1 MLLGFSFDQII
12 DINIKLKSKEDLSY
26 PHIYLFQ
33 SAKWKLIFFIVPI
46 TITIIVQQLLHVEW
60 YGHTATQCINAI
72 LWRMT
77 FSLTPRKYA
86 LLVQCCSQKMKHCIH
101 IQIKLRVNTRT
112 YFCYKDEVH
121 YIEKVLKFT
130 CDIIRCLL
138 NIPSRKHK
146 NAFVVRNTWV
156 IQQAYIP
163 MVYTWFI
170 LLLYLYASFWKLTLV

>member
-1 MLLGFSFDQII
+1 
-12 DINIKLKSKEDLSY
+12 
-26 PHIYLFQ
+26 
-33 SAKWKLIFFIVPI
+33 
-46 TITIIVQQLLHVEW
+46 
-60 YGHTATQCINAI
+60 
-72 LWRMT
+72 MT

-163 MVYTWFI
+163 HGIYMIHIVTVFICFLLEAYFSVTNSLPCCQIHLIREVYKCRAALQLINTSKRTPVKW
-170 LLLYLYASFWKLTLV
+170 YN

>member
-1 MLLGFSFDQII
+1 MET
-12 DINIKLKSKEDLSY
+12 N
-26 PHIYLFQ
+26 
-33 SAKWKLIFFIVPI
+33 
-46 TITIIVQQLLHVEW
+46 LLH
-60 YGHTATQCINAI
+60 YTYYYYNNCTAVTTR
-72 LWRMT
+72 RMVRSHRNT
-77 FSLTPRKYA
+77 MHKCNSLKNDISLAPRKYA

-130 CDIIRCLL
+130 CEIIRCLL

-163 MVYTWFI
+163 MVYT
-170 LLLYLYASFWKLTLV
+170 